1 MDHSGEYFPDNQYL
15 KPGTYSVYVKDKDGN
30 TTETTTEYVYQH
42 SLLLT
47 GTAYPGYIRGKST
60 YNNITH
66 VTVSGGF
73 QQYEGVIDSEGNIVV
88 EFPKQKVGAVINILC
103 QDDDER
109 LCVQINKVSVWL
121 ESKYVIS
128 VSPSSKELKKRI
140 C

>member
-66 VTVSGGF
+66 VTVSVGF

>member
-66 VTVSGGF
+66 VIVSVGF

-109 LCVQINKVSVWL
+109 LCVQVNKVSVWL

-128 VSPSSKELKKRI
+128 VSPFSKELKKRI
-140 C
+140 R

>member
-1 MDHSGEYFPDNQYL
+1 MDNSGEYFPDNQYL

-47 GTAYPGYIRGKST
+47 GTAYQGYIRGKST

-66 VTVSGGF
+66 VTVSVGF
-73 QQYEGVIDSEGNIVV
+73 QQYEGVTDSEGNIVV

-109 LCVQINKVSVWL
+109 FCVQINKGSVWL

-128 VSPSSKELKKRI
+128 VSPFSKELKKRI

>member
-1 MDHSGEYFPDNQYL
+1 MDNSGEYFPDNQYL

>member
-1 MDHSGEYFPDNQYL
+1 MDNSGEYFPDNQYL

-66 VTVSGGF
+66 VTVSVGF

-103 QDDDER
+103 QDYDER

-128 VSPSSKELKKRI
+128 VSPFSKELKKRI
-140 C
+140 L